1 MAKSTNT
8 YFESVQ
14 NKSVKSIE
22 SLIAEINNV
31 SLRDVKGKVMN
42 QKALMKALMKSGSE
56 IWTNEKAA
64 PSSNTFKIR
73 YATMMVS
80 YVFSNLDKF
89 TRVFFSINTGKN
101 EAERIPVGKVVE
113 DIFKYLYELCDAAV
127 GPFDPRYYDI
137 IYMFAVMDI
146 IGNSYVDDKYGRLE
160 KIHDSLRTLNLR
172 LRSED
177 SDDEKTFGNLLRLTY
192 IFSTNVPSVKKA
204 KFFVEGYEFNQKATT
219 YRMIEK
225 LGEIIEETI
234 AKVGVSRIFYIF
246 MQCNPAITTRWTKG
260 VSVNKNL
267 ALGCLALSYMKF
279 LNNGTPIG
287 DLCFWLK

>member
-89 TRVFFSINTGKN
+89 TRVYFSINTGKN

-113 DIFKYLYELCDAAV
+113 DIFKYIYELCDAAV

-137 IYMFAVMDI
+137 IYMFAVMDVV
-146 IGNSYVDDKYGRLE
+146 GNSYVDDKYDRLE
-160 KIHDSLRTLNLR
+160 KIHNSLRTLNLR

-177 SDDEKTFGNLLRLTY
+177 SNDEKTFGNLLRLTY

-204 KFFVEGYEFNQKATT
+204 KFFVEGYEFDQKATT

-225 LGEIIEETI
+225 LGKLIVKTC
-234 AKVGVSRIFYIF
+234 KVYSVSSMCF
-246 MQCNPAITTRWTKG
+246 MFMMCNPLVTSRYKATSTNVNLG
-260 VSVNKNL
+260 VGSM
-267 ALGCLALSYMKF
+267 ALSYMKF
-279 LNNGTPIG
+279 LNNGTPVG